1 MMGDILQDI
10 VACKKEEVRRFRQ
23 TLPDR
28 EIHAM
33 AERDM
38 ERGDG
43 AERPSMRKAVMDSAT
58 GIIAEFKRKS
68 PSAGWINRDARAD
81 KVPHDYEH
89 NGAAALSILTDSR
102 FFGGCD
108 GNVGE
113 ALASGITLPVLY
125 KNFIVDEYQLF
136 QARLS
141 GASAVL
147 LIASVLTVDTCR
159 SFARVARGLG
169 LEVLLEMHAA
179 RELEH
184 ADCDPDMFGVNNRNL
199 GTFVTDVANSFRFV
213 SDLPHGACLVSESGL
228 SDPSVV
234 SLLRDAGY
242 RGFLV
247 GGHFMSS
254 PDPGKAL
261 ADFISKIKI

>member
-1 MMGDILQDI
+1 
-10 VACKKEEVRRFRQ
+10 
-23 TLPDR
+23 
-28 EIHAM
+28 
-33 AERDM
+33 
-38 ERGDG
+38 
-43 AERPSMRKAVMDSAT
+43 
-58 GIIAEFKRKS
+58 
-68 PSAGWINRDARAD
+68 
-81 KVPHDYEH
+81 
-89 NGAAALSILTDSR
+89 
-102 FFGGCD
+102 
-108 GNVGE
+108 
-113 ALASGITLPVLY
+113 
-125 KNFIVDEYQLF
+125 
-136 QARLS
+136 
-141 GASAVL
+141 
-147 LIASVLTVDTCR
+147 
-159 SFARVARGLG
+159 
-169 LEVLLEMHAA
+169 MHTA

>member
-113 ALASGITLPVLY
+113 ALASGVTLPVLY

-136 QARLS
+136 RRVLAGLRLCCSSLRCSLWTRAARLRVWHAIS
-141 GASAVL
+141 DWRSCLRCTPPASWNMPTAT
-147 LIASVLTVDTCR
+147 LTC
-159 SFARVARGLG
+159 
-169 LEVLLEMHAA
+169 
-179 RELEH
+179 
-184 ADCDPDMFGVNNRNL
+184 
-199 GTFVTDVANSFRFV
+199 
-213 SDLPHGACLVSESGL
+213 SE
-228 SDPSVV
+228 
-234 SLLRDAGY
+234 
-242 RGFLV
+242 
-247 GGHFMSS
+247 
-254 PDPGKAL
+254 
-261 ADFISKIKI
+261 